1 MIPARISPNLSVPHL
16 EMLSLEIVVRWRR
29 PTIIPGPVVSNVLRG
44 ALGLIFRKLVC
55 PAEWMDHPC
64 HPCPM
69 YSSCAY
75 GRLFMPTPT
84 EEASKLRLQQ
94 DLPKPY
100 VIEPPG
106 LQPERTVTPE
116 KLPFALTLI
125 GSAIDSLP
133 YFITTLERLGHE
145 GLGRDRVP
153 FDIEAIASLH
163 PDGNEL
169 VFTRGESKVRLPSRR
184 ITTSDVLRSPTHL
197 TAPHTIPQVDDRRAP
212 PESASRILKL
222 HFLTPMLLK
231 TGSGV
236 DAQGRRIKAYEIRER
251 PPFGVLA
258 RRLRDR
264 LSALCSFFG
273 KPWQDVD
280 FAGLGQSA
288 DAVRLVDSQTVWLTR
303 VRRSTRTG
311 DSHEISGFVGQAVYE
326 FPDHDVLAT
335 FWPLL
340 KLGEYIH
347 VGKNAPW
354 GHGKILVEGHAR

>member
-1 MIPARISPNLSVPHL
+1 MVTARTNPHLSVPQL
-16 EMLSLEIVVRWRR
+16 DLLSLEIIVRWRR
-29 PTIIPGPVVSNVLRG
+29 PTIIPGPVVTNVLRG

-55 PAEWMDHPC
+55 PTEWMDHPC

-69 YSSCAY
+69 YLSCPY
-75 GRLFMPTPT
+75 GQLFMPTPPP
-84 EEASKLRLQQ
+84 EASKLRLQQ

-106 LQPERTVTPE
+106 LQPDRPVTTER
-116 KLPFALTLI
+116 LPFALILI
-125 GSAIDSLP
+125 GNAIDRLP
-133 YFITTLERLGHE
+133 YFITTLECLGHE

-153 FDIEAIASLH
+153 FDIETITSLH

-169 VFTRGESKVRLPSRR
+169 LFMRGEPTVRLPSRR
-184 ITTSDVLRSPTHL
+184 ITTCDVLRSPSHL
-197 TAPHTIPQVDDRRAP
+197 TAPLTIPQVDGHRALS
-212 PESASRILKL
+212 ESASRTLKL

-236 DAQGRRIKAYEIRER
+236 DTHGRRIKAYEIRER

-273 KPWQDVD
+273 KPWQDAD
-280 FAGLGQSA
+280 FAGLGQAA
-288 DAVRLVDSQTVWLTR
+288 DAVQLVDSHTVWLTR

-326 FPDHDVLAT
+326 FPNHDLLAT

-340 KLGEYIH
+340 KLGEYVH

-354 GHGKILVEGHAR
+354 GHGKILVERYAV